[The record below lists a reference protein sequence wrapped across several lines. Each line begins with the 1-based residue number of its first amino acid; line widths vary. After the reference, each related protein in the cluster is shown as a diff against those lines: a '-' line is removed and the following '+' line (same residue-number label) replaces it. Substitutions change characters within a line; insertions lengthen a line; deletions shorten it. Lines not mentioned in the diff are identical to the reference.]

1 MTSHEDGHLSARVR
15 DVVAPLLGPM
25 EMELIDVE
33 VTGPG
38 SRPLIRVIV
47 DTADLTSQT
56 GVDVD
61 DIAAVSRQLGD
72 LLDEDLLFDQAYT
85 LEVTSPGA
93 DRPLT
98 GPRDFARNIG
108 RDVRVHRRSEGE
120 LEASDDAEPLT
131 GTLLD
136 VDDDQVTLD
145 TDGTEVTIAF
155 ADLDHG
161 TIVLP
166 W

>member
-15 DVVAPLLGPM
+15 DVAAPLLEPVD
-25 EMELIDVE
+25 MELIDVE

-47 DTADLTSQT
+47 DTADLASQT

-61 DIAAVSRQLGD
+61 DIAAVSRQLGER
-72 LLDEDLLFDQAYT
+72 LDEDLLFDQAYT

-108 RDVRVHRRSEGE
+108 RDVSVHRRPEGD
-120 LEASDDAEPLT
+120 LEASDEPEPLT

-136 VDDDQVTLD
+136 VDDEQVTLD
-145 TDGTEVTIAF
+145 TDGTEVRIAF

>member
-15 DVVAPLLGPM
+15 DVVAPLLAPVD
-25 EMELIDVE
+25 MELIDVE
-33 VTGPG
+33 VAGPG

-47 DTADLTSQT
+47 ETADLAAAT

-61 DIAAVSRQLGD
+61 DIAAVSRQLGG
-72 LLDEDLLFDQAYT
+72 LLDEGVLFDQAYT

-108 RDVRVHRRSEGE
+108 RDVSVRRRPEGD
-120 LEASDDAEPLT
+120 LEASDEPEPVI

-136 VDDDQVTLD
+136 VDDEQVTLD
-145 TDGTEVTIAF
+145 TDGTEITIAF

-161 TIVLP
+161 NVVLP